1 MRPSV
6 NRETS
11 LPFVLFTRPGCDACA
26 DAREQLDGS
35 WMAGLYEEASVTRL
49 CRGTVLVWWRQNAG
63 NPTPYPEEQ
72 IPGVPAL
79 LDLSTAALYVGPD
92 AIAARLI
99 ASPPASTSRRDTL
112 SA

>member
-1 MRPSV
+1 M

-11 LPFVLFTRPGCDACA
+11 LPFVLFTRVGCDACA

-35 WMAGLYEEASVTRL
+35 WMRGLYEEASVTRL
-49 CRGTVLVWWRQNAG
+49 CRGTVLVWNAG

-79 LDLSTAALYVGPD
+79 LDLSTKALYVGPD
-92 AIAARLI
+92 AIAARL
-99 ASPPASTSRRDTL
+99 AAV
-112 SA
+112 